1 MRTIILA
8 AAAALLIAGTAQGQT
23 QTQGV
28 TLWAARVGAE
38 DVEGT
43 AAFYKAAFGMQEVD
57 RLMFPSGEPEIILN
71 FGATLEEAQANTDSH
86 IAIMPR
92 EANDS
97 EDPVPPLMLHVADI
111 QATAQAVK
119 DAGGT
124 VYREPAAFG
133 GASLAFVQD
142 PAGNRVELIQPAADA
157 DGGAE

>member
-1 MRTIILA
+1 MMMRAAFA
-8 AAAALLIAGTAQGQT
+8 AAAALLIAGAT
-23 QTQGV
+23 QAQGV

-38 DVEGT
+38 DVEG
-43 AAFYKAAFGMQEVD
+43 AAEFYKAAFGMQEVD

-124 VYREPAAFG
+124 VYREPMAFG

-142 PAGNRVELIQPAADA
+142 PAGNRIELIQPAADA